1 MILGLVV
8 LGIPL
13 FKITVFLCI
22 PQFIIATILLQ
33 NSYRLFSTWED
44 KKRKYALLMAK
55 TKKGYSAETFK
66 VFMKAPC
73 GRILVKA
80 VLNDIGL
87 KHKYKELLKFKESLL
102 ILIKKNFATVET
114 NIYINES
121 FL

>member
-1 MILGLVV
+1 
-8 LGIPL
+8 
-13 FKITVFLCI
+13 
-22 PQFIIATILLQ
+22 
-33 NSYRLFSTWED
+33 
-44 KKRKYALLMAK
+44 MAK